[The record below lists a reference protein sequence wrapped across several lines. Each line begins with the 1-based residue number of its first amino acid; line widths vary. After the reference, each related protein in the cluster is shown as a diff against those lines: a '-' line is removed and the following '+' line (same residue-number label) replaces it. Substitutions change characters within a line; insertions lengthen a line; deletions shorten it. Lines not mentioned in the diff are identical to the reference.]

1 MSAIPHFGRPPS
13 GRWQIGDVQ
22 DWETGYFLRGS
33 MTEII
38 NLVAHRRRTR
48 LNRARHLDP
57 VIVEVIDAL
66 SALGGVA
73 HRKVIA
79 DHVFS
84 ARSGSL
90 RSSPK
95 AVEQEIFGSLDV
107 YAAKVAQRRAPAA
120 LLERPLGAD
129 SYRWALTPA
138 GAALLAQP
146 RERPGEG
153 GARRIG

>member
-1 MSAIPHFGRPPS
+1 
-13 GRWQIGDVQ
+13 
-22 DWETGYFLRGS
+22 

-48 LNRARHLDP
+48 LNRARHVDP

-73 HRKVIA
+73 HRKLIA
-79 DHVFS
+79 DHVYA

-90 RSSPK
+90 LPAPS
-95 AVEQEIFGSLDV
+95 AVEQEIFGSLDA
-107 YAAKVAQRRAPAA
+107 YAAKVSQRRTAP

-129 SYRWALTPA
+129 SYRWALTA
-138 GAALLAQP
+138 TGAALLSP
-146 RERPGEG
+146 SRDRTSESGV
-153 GARRIG
+153 RRIG